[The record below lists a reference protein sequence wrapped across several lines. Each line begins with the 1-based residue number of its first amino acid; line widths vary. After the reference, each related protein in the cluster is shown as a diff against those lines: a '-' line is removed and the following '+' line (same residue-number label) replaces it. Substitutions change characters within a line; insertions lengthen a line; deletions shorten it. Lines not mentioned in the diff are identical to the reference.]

1 MKIMDRYKNV
11 KLHCL
16 EVARNSWKARH
27 CTPYVL
33 GFKNGES
40 FMMLMPGFITNRE
53 MINKFVDTVSPEEEW
68 DAMSIFN
75 HTDEGN
81 IEVTLVLPGRLL
93 VATAEIIH
101 DFGGLSLGDFS
112 NWQNVDDEGVSLSHC
127 LSRDVG
133 NAIQKRMK
141 NYG

>member
-1 MKIMDRYKNV
+1 MDRYEKV

-16 EVARNSWKARH
+16 EVARNSWEARH
-27 CTPYVL
+27 CTPYVI

-75 HTDEGN
+75 HTEEGN
-81 IEVTLVLPGRLL
+81 IVVTLVTPERVL

-101 DFGGLSLGDFS
+101 GFGGLSLGDFS
-112 NWQNVDDEGVSLSHC
+112 DWQNADDEDISLKNC
-127 LSRDVG
+127 LSRDVV
-133 NAIQKRMK
+133 NTS
-141 NYG
+141 

>member
-1 MKIMDRYKNV
+1 MDRYEKV

-27 CTPYVL
+27 CTPYVI

-53 MINKFVDTVSPEEEW
+53 MINQFVETVSSEDEW

-81 IEVTLVLPGRLL
+81 VVVTLVTPERVL

-112 NWQNVDDEGVSLSHC
+112 DWQNADDEDISLKNC
-127 LSRDVG
+127 LSRNVG
-133 NAIQKRMK
+133 NASQKRIN

>member
-1 MKIMDRYKNV
+1 MDRYEKV

-16 EVARNSWKARH
+16 EAAKNSWQARH
-27 CTPYVL
+27 CPPYVI
-33 GFKNGES
+33 GFKNCES
-40 FMMLMPGFITNRE
+40 FMMLMPGFISNRE
-53 MINKFVDTVSPEEEW
+53 MINQFVETVSSEDEW
-68 DAMSIFN
+68 DAVSIFN

-81 IEVTLVLPGRLL
+81 IAVTLVTPERVL
-93 VATAEIIH
+93 VATAEILH

-112 NWQNVDDEGVSLSHC
+112 DWQNADDEDISLKNC

-133 NAIQKRMK
+133 NAIQKRIN